1 MSRGNMILAAFFFN
15 PQGDH
20 RASWRHPRAP
30 GQEFMDFD
38 YYRRLVGAAEAAKL
52 DTIFI
57 ADHLGIWN
65 GLGSGVAHYANPR
78 LEPLSLVTALS
89 AVTRDIGFM
98 VTASTSYTEPYN
110 TARMFASMDHISRG
124 RVAWNVVTSA
134 LEEEAMNYGRDAN
147 IDHAVRYDRAAEFLD
162 VAKALWDSWEDDAV
176 ALDKASGLFA
186 HPEKVH
192 FLHHTGKHFRVRGPL
207 NVTRPP
213 QGYPVIVQAGSSE
226 AGKNLAAQHAEVH
239 FAVLRSEAEGV
250 AYRADMDARLAR
262 FGRQPESFRQIPGI
276 LPIVGATASEAE
288 EKQHYLESLM
298 IDEVAVDLLST
309 WAGVDLSAYPL
320 DGPVPDLPEE
330 ANYNGWRTWLALVR
344 DKANAGL
351 SIRQLARKISAT
363 GSVPLVAGTPV
374 QVADQLESWF
384 RAGAAD
390 GFNLMFPLLP
400 DDWMNFMQTVV
411 PELQRRGLFRT
422 EYEPGTLRDRL
433 GLARPANSFADAA
446 GEANRSA

>member
-1 MSRGNMILAAFFFN
+1 MSPGHMILAAFFFN

-20 RASWRHPRAP
+20 RVSWRHPRAP
-30 GQEFMDFD
+30 GHEFMDFEF
-38 YYRRLVGAAEAAKL
+38 YRGLVEAAEAAKL

-78 LEPLSLVTALS
+78 LEPLSLVSALS
-89 AVTRDIGFM
+89 AVTRHIGFM
-98 VTASTSYTEPYN
+98 VTASTSYTEPFN
-110 TARMFASMDHISRG
+110 TARTFASMDHISRG

-147 IDHAVRYDRAAEFLD
+147 IDHALRYDRAAEFLD

-176 ALDKASGLFA
+176 VLDKASGLFA
-186 HPEKVH
+186 DPAKVH
-192 FLHHTGKHFRVRGPL
+192 FLHHKGKHFRVRGPL

-239 FAVLRSEAEGV
+239 FAVIRNEADGI
-250 AYRADMDARLAR
+250 AYRADMDVRLAR
-262 FGRQPESFRQIPGI
+262 FGRRPESFKQLPGI
-276 LPIVGATASEAE
+276 LPIVGETTAEAQ
-288 EKQHYLESLM
+288 EKQQYLESLM
-298 IDEVAVDLLST
+298 LDEVAVDLLST

-344 DKANAGL
+344 DKSNEGL
-351 SIRQLARKISAT
+351 TIRQLARKIAAT
-363 GSVPLVAGTPV
+363 GSVPLVAGTAK
-374 QVADQLESWF
+374 QVADQLEAWF
-384 RAGAAD
+384 VSGAAD

-400 DDWMNFMQTVV
+400 DDWMNFMRSVV

-433 GLARPANSFADAA
+433 GLARPANSFASAA
-446 GEANRSA
+446 NSTGLRA

>member
-1 MSRGNMILAAFFFN
+1 MSRGQMILAAFFFN

-30 GQEFMDFD
+30 GHEFMDFD
-38 YYRRLVGAAEAAKL
+38 YYRQLVGAAEAAKI

-78 LEPLSLVTALS
+78 LEPLSLVSALS

-98 VTASTSYTEPYN
+98 VTASTSYTEPFN

-124 RVAWNVVTSA
+124 RVGWNVVTSA

-162 VAKALWDSWEDDAV
+162 IAKALWDSWEDDAV

-192 FLHHTGKHFRVRGPL
+192 FLNHTGKHFKVRGPL
-207 NVTRPP
+207 NVPRPP

-226 AGKNLAAQHAEVH
+226 AGKNLAAAHAEVH
-239 FAVLRSEAEGV
+239 FAIVRNEAEGI
-250 AYRADMDARLAR
+250 AYRADMDVRLAKL
-262 FGRQPESFRQIPGI
+262 GRRPESLKQIPGI
-276 LPIVGATASEAE
+276 LPIVGETASEAE
-288 EKQHYLESLM
+288 EKQQFLESLM
-298 IDEVAVDLLST
+298 LDELAVDLLST
-309 WAGVDLSAYPL
+309 WAGVDLSTYPL
-320 DGPVPDLPEE
+320 DGAIPDLPEE

-351 SIRQLARKISAT
+351 TIRQLARKISAT
-363 GSVPLVAGTPV
+363 GSVPLVAGTAK
-374 QVADQLESWF
+374 QVADQLEAWF
-384 RAGAAD
+384 VSGAAD

-400 DDWMNFMQTVV
+400 EDWMNFMQKVV

-433 GLARPANSFADAA
+433 GLERPANSFA
-446 GEANRSA
+446 RSRA

>member
-38 YYRRLVGAAEAAKL
+38 YYRRLVGAAEAAKI

-89 AVTRDIGFM
+89 AVTQDIGFM
-98 VTASTSYTEPYN
+98 VTASTSYTEPFN
-110 TARMFASMDHISRG
+110 TARIFASMDHISGG

-147 IDHAVRYDRAAEFLD
+147 LDHAVRYERAAEFLD

-192 FLHHTGKHFRVRGPL
+192 FLHHVGKHFRVRGPL

-213 QGYPVIVQAGSSE
+213 QGHPVIVQAGSSE

-239 FAVLRSEAEGV
+239 FAVLRNQADGI

-262 FGRQPESFRQIPGI
+262 FGRTPASFKQIPGI
-276 LPIVGATASEAE
+276 LPIVAETASEAE

-298 IDEVAVDLLST
+298 IDELAVDLLST

-320 DGPVPDLPEE
+320 DGPIPDLPEE

-344 DKANAGL
+344 DKSNEGL

-363 GSVPLVAGTPV
+363 GSVPLIAGTPS
-374 QVADQLESWF
+374 QVADQLEAWF
-384 RAGAAD
+384 VSGAAD

-400 DDWMNFMQTVV
+400 DDWMNFMRTVV

-422 EYEPGTLRDRL
+422 EYEGRTLRDRL
-433 GLARPANSFADAA
+433 GLTRPANGFSAAADAA
-446 GEANRSA
+446 SRSA

>member
-1 MSRGNMILAAFFFN
+1 MSRGQMILAAFFFN

-20 RASWRHPRAP
+20 RASWRHPHAP
-30 GQEFMDFD
+30 GHEFMDFD
-38 YYRRLVGAAEAAKL
+38 YYRRLVGAAEAAKI

-78 LEPLSLVTALS
+78 LEPLSLVSALS
-89 AVTRDIGFM
+89 AVTKDIGFM
-98 VTASTSYTEPYN
+98 VTASTSYTEPFN

-162 VAKALWDSWEDDAV
+162 IAKALWDSWEDDAV
-176 ALDKASGLFA
+176 VLDKASGLFA

-192 FLHHTGKHFRVRGPL
+192 FLNHRGKHFKVRGPL

-226 AGKNLAAQHAEVH
+226 AGKNLAAAHAEVH
-239 FAVLRSEAEGV
+239 FAVIRNEAEGI
-250 AYRADMDARLAR
+250 AYRADMDTRLSK
-262 FGRQPESFRQIPGI
+262 FGRRPESLKQIPGI
-276 LPIVGATASEAE
+276 LPIVGETASEAE
-288 EKQHYLESLM
+288 EKQQFLESLM
-298 IDEVAVDLLST
+298 LDELAVDLLST
-309 WAGVDLSAYPL
+309 WAGVDLSIYPL

-344 DKANAGL
+344 DKANEGL
-351 SIRQLARKISAT
+351 TIRQLARKISAT
-363 GSVPLVAGTPV
+363 GSVPLVAGTAR
-374 QVADQLESWF
+374 QVADRLEAWF
-384 RAGAAD
+384 VSGAAD

-400 DDWMNFMQTVV
+400 EDWMNFMHKVV

-422 EYEPGTLRDRL
+422 EYVPGTLRDRL
-433 GLARPANSFADAA
+433 GLARPANSFSHTA
-446 GEANRSA
+446 RT

>member
-1 MSRGNMILAAFFFN
+1 MSRGQMILAAFFFN

-20 RASWRHPRAP
+20 RVSWRHPRAP
-30 GQEFMDFD
+30 GHEFMDFD
-38 YYRRLVGAAEAAKL
+38 YYRNLVGAAEAAKI

-78 LEPLSLVTALS
+78 LEPLSLVSALS
-89 AVTRDIGFM
+89 AVTKDIGFM
-98 VTASTSYTEPYN
+98 VTASTSYTEPFN

-124 RVAWNVVTSA
+124 RMGWNVVTSA

-162 VAKALWDSWEDDAV
+162 IAKALWDSWEDDAV

-192 FLHHTGKHFRVRGPL
+192 FLNHTGKHFKVRGPL
-207 NVTRPP
+207 NVPRAP

-226 AGKNLAAQHAEVH
+226 AGKNLAAAHAEVH
-239 FAVLRSEAEGV
+239 FAIVRNEAEGI
-250 AYRADMDARLAR
+250 AYRADMDARLAKFDR
-262 FGRQPESFRQIPGI
+262 RPESLKQIPGI
-276 LPIVGATASEAE
+276 LPIVGETASEAE
-288 EKQHYLESLM
+288 EKQQFLESLM
-298 IDEVAVDLLST
+298 LDELAVDLLST
-309 WAGVDLSAYPL
+309 WAGVDLSTYPL
-320 DGPVPDLPEE
+320 DGPIPDLPEE

-351 SIRQLARKISAT
+351 TIRQLARKISAT
-363 GSVPLVAGTPV
+363 GSVPLVAGTAK
-374 QVADQLESWF
+374 QVADQLEAWF
-384 RAGAAD
+384 VSGAAD

-400 DDWMNFMQTVV
+400 EDWMNFMQKVV
-411 PELQRRGLFRT
+411 PELQRCGLFRT

-433 GLARPANSFADAA
+433 GLERPVNSFT
-446 GEANRSA
+446 RSRA

>member
-1 MSRGNMILAAFFFN
+1 MSPGHMILAAFFFN

-20 RASWRHPRAP
+20 RVSWRHPRAP
-30 GQEFMDFD
+30 GHEFMDFEF
-38 YYRRLVGAAEAAKL
+38 YRGLVEAAEAAKL

-78 LEPLSLVTALS
+78 LEPLSLVSALS
-89 AVTRDIGFM
+89 AVTRHIGFM
-98 VTASTSYTEPYN
+98 VTASTSYTEPFN
-110 TARMFASMDHISRG
+110 TARTFASMDHISRG

-147 IDHAVRYDRAAEFLD
+147 IDHALRYDRAAEFLD

-176 ALDKASGLFA
+176 VLDKASGLFA
-186 HPEKVH
+186 DPAKVH
-192 FLHHTGKHFRVRGPL
+192 FLHHKGKHFRVRGPL

-239 FAVLRSEAEGV
+239 FAVIRNEADGI

-262 FGRQPESFRQIPGI
+262 FGRRPESFKQLPGI
-276 LPIVGATASEAE
+276 LPIVGETTAEAE
-288 EKQHYLESLM
+288 EKQQYLESLM
-298 IDEVAVDLLST
+298 LDEVAVDLLST

-344 DKANAGL
+344 DKSNEGL
-351 SIRQLARKISAT
+351 TIRQLARKIAAT
-363 GSVPLVAGTPV
+363 GSVPLVAGTAK
-374 QVADQLESWF
+374 QVADQLEAWF
-384 RAGAAD
+384 VSGAAD

-400 DDWMNFMQTVV
+400 DDWMNFMRSVV

-422 EYEPGTLRDRL
+422 EYEPGMLRDRL
-433 GLARPANSFADAA
+433 GLARPANSFASAA
-446 GEANRSA
+446 NSTGLRA

>member
-1 MSRGNMILAAFFFN
+1 MSRRQMILAAFFFN

-20 RASWRHPRAP
+20 RVSWRHPRAP
-30 GQEFMDFD
+30 DHEFMDFD
-38 YYRRLVGAAEAAKL
+38 YYRRLVSAAEAAKI

-78 LEPLSLVTALS
+78 LEPLSLVSALS
-89 AVTRDIGFM
+89 AVTKDIGFM
-98 VTASTSYTEPYN
+98 VTASTSYTEPFN

-124 RVAWNVVTSA
+124 RIGWNVVTSA

-162 VAKALWDSWEDDAV
+162 IAKALWDSWEDDAI

-192 FLHHTGKHFRVRGPL
+192 FLNHVGKHFKVRGPL
-207 NVTRPP
+207 NVPRPP

-226 AGKNLAAQHAEVH
+226 AGKNLAAAHAEVH
-239 FAVLRSEAEGV
+239 FAIIRNEAEGI
-250 AYRADMDARLAR
+250 AYRADMDVRLAK
-262 FGRQPESFRQIPGI
+262 FGRRPESLKQLPGI
-276 LPIVGATASEAE
+276 LPIVGETTSEAE
-288 EKQHYLESLM
+288 EKQQFLESLM
-298 IDEVAVDLLST
+298 LDELAVDLLST

-320 DGPVPDLPEE
+320 DGPIPDLPEE

-344 DKANAGL
+344 DKANEGL
-351 SIRQLARKISAT
+351 TIRQLARKISAT
-363 GSVPLVAGTPV
+363 GSVPLVAGTAT
-374 QVADQLESWF
+374 QVADQLEAWF
-384 RAGAAD
+384 VSGAAD

-400 DDWMNFMQTVV
+400 EDWMNFMHTVV

-422 EYEPGTLRDRL
+422 EYEAGTLRDRL
-433 GLARPANSFADAA
+433 GLERPVNSFAHLAD
-446 GEANRSA
+446 

>member
-1 MSRGNMILAAFFFN
+1 MSRKRMILAAFFFN

-30 GQEFMDFD
+30 GREFMEFD
-38 YYRRLVGAAEAAKL
+38 YYRQLVGAAEAAKL

-78 LEPLSLVTALS
+78 LEPLSLVSALS

-98 VTASTSYTEPYN
+98 VTASTSYTEPFN
-110 TARMFASMDHISRG
+110 TARTFASIDHISRG

-147 IDHAVRYDRAAEFLD
+147 IDHAVRYDRASEFLD
-162 VAKALWDSWEDDAV
+162 VTKALWDSWEDDAV
-176 ALDKASGLFA
+176 VLDKASGLFA

-192 FLHHTGKHFRVRGPL
+192 FLDHKGKHFKVRGPL

-226 AGKNLAAQHAEVH
+226 AGKNLAAAHAEVH
-239 FAVLRSEAEGV
+239 FAVIRNEAEGI
-250 AYRADMDARLAR
+250 AYRADIDARLAK
-262 FGRQPESFRQIPGI
+262 FGRRPESLKQLPGI
-276 LPIVGATASEAE
+276 LPIVGETASEAE
-288 EKQHYLESLM
+288 EKQQYLETLM
-298 IDEVAVDLLST
+298 LDELAVDLLST
-309 WAGVDLSAYPL
+309 WAGVDLSVYPL
-320 DGPVPDLPEE
+320 DGPIPDLPEE

-344 DKANAGL
+344 AKENEGL

-363 GSVPLVAGTPV
+363 GSVPLVAGTAS
-374 QVADQLESWF
+374 QVADQLEAWF
-384 RAGAAD
+384 TAGAAD

-400 DDWMNFMQTVV
+400 EDWTNFMIKVV

-433 GLARPANSFADAA
+433 GLARPANGFA
-446 GEANRSA
+446 RR